1 MRKISLVLVAA
12 MLFTAG
18 NVLANHTNPK
28 DPAKRLSTQIGKL
41 LQDNFFIV
49 ENTDLTAKV
58 RFTINE
64 ENEIVVLSVNTEND
78 VLEAFVKSRLN
89 YQKVQL
95 PGIKEGRMYTIPVR
109 ITA

>member
-12 MLFTAG
+12 MLCTAG
-18 NVLANHTNPK
+18 NVVANHTNPK
-28 DPAKRLSTQIGKL
+28 DPGKLLSTQIGKL

-49 ENTDLTAKV
+49 ENTDLTAKI

-64 ENEIVVLSVNTEND
+64 ENEIVVLSVNTENE

-89 YQKVQL
+89 YQKVRLQ
-95 PGIKEGRMYTIPVR
+95 GIKEGRMYTVPIR